1 MYDQKQMNK
10 PASKLGSKWRVR
22 TINTVNTSTQKSMKS
37 GIFLLDID
45 MLKTSH
51 MSITNILT
59 QNIFFSEC
67 NGNKVKAI
75 PMHKNE

>member
-1 MYDQKQMNK
+1 
-10 PASKLGSKWRVR
+10 
-22 TINTVNTSTQKSMKS
+22 MKS

-51 MSITNILT
+51 MSITNILI